1 MNKVLYILLLFFSLN
16 TYSQVLEAPTAN
28 FSPGIYLGPIDVA
41 LSHSDPDVTI
51 FYTLNGNEPGPGDAV
66 YSGSITMDN
75 RDGDPNI
82 YSMIPTN
89 PSFTYPVGG
98 YNASRANNR
107 GWLPP
112 YTNSY
117 KVNVLRFRAYKPG
130 TVPSETITKTY
141 IIDPSGTSLY
151 SLPIV
156 SIVLDSVDLFSD
168 ESGIYVFGDHPE
180 GNYSNKGEAW
190 ERMSHF
196 EYFEPDGTLGYSQN
210 ARARIHGGGT
220 RHSTKKNFRLYG
232 ETGELK
238 NFKYKFFDNV
248 EISKFKRILI
258 RAGGHRP
265 DCFPRDDLANL
276 FTEGLNAD
284 QQHFKHIIV
293 FLNGEYWGIHAIKE
307 RVDKYFLQN
316 QFGIDD
322 DEITILDQEFDVQD
336 GYAADSL
343 EMAILEDFINVNDMN
358 VPANYQYA
366 LDRIDMDSYIDY
378 MCSEIFLSNED
389 WVYSNVVIWRKTG
402 PYDPSK
408 PAGHDGKFRWVFYDF
423 DGAFGGSCNNAY
435 YTVNTLGSATVE
447 TGIYTS
453 YTRFFRG
460 LLENDNFRRDFINR
474 MCDLSNSW
482 FKSTVTTEKMW
493 DLYDKLTP
501 EMMENVERWRYPSMA
516 TTLAD
521 RDLETPSLDR
531 WNETFDLLDRFL
543 RRRASKV
550 VEDIMQKWSYT
561 DTSFVTVDV
570 NDVNMGEVKLNSLH
584 INEQLQGVDPG
595 IYPWTGR
602 YINDVEI
609 PLVANAYPGYEFV
622 EWLETGETN
631 DTILISLNSDSTFTA
646 VFQESTGFENVLIN
660 EVMPSNENNYSDIF
674 GDFDDWL
681 EFYNPNPYPVSLGNC
696 IMERDGLTWRIPN
709 DFIVDANGF
718 RILWFDNEVYQGE
731 DHVSYKLPNAEHT
744 VFLKNSNGDILDQI
758 TYPNTDTDNSFGR
771 FPNGSG
777 TFASFTFPTPLQT
790 NDLASTSAYDFEA
803 LYAYPNPSNSF
814 VNLSRISNFEMY
826 DLQGRIVKTGVSTN
840 QINVDDL
847 NKGTYI
853 LKTDLGEKLKI
864 VVQ

>member
-1 MNKVLYILLLFFSLN
+1 MNKLFVLISTLFSGLGFA
-16 TYSQVLEAPTAN
+16 QVLEAPTAS
-28 FSPGIYLGPIDVA
+28 FAPGVYLGPIDIS
-41 LSHSDPDVTI
+41 LSHPEPGVTI
-51 FYTLNGNEPGPGDAV
+51 FYTLNGDEPGPGDLV
-66 YSGSITMDN
+66 YSGSITLDN
-75 RDGDPNI
+75 RSGDPNS
-82 YSMIPTN
+82 YSTIPTN
-89 PSFTYPVGG
+89 PSFTYPMGA

-112 YTNSY
+112 FTTIY

-130 TVPSETITKTY
+130 TVPSETVTKTY
-141 IIDPSGTSLY
+141 IIDPAGTSLY
-151 SLPIV
+151 TFPIV
-156 SIVLDSVDLFSD
+156 SIVLDSIDLFSN
-168 ESGIYVFGDHPE
+168 ESGIYVFGDHPD
-180 GNYSNKGEAW
+180 GNYSNKGAAW
-190 ERMSHF
+190 ERISHF
-196 EYFEPDGTLGYSQN
+196 EYFEPDGTLGYAQN
-210 ARARIHGGGT
+210 SRARIHGGGT

-232 ETGELK
+232 ETGENN
-238 NFKYKFFDNV
+238 NFEYQFFDNL
-248 EISKFKRILI
+248 EIDRFKRILI

-265 DCFPRDDLANL
+265 DCFPRDDLANM

-284 QQHFKHIIV
+284 QQHFKHIIL

-322 DEITILDQEFDVQD
+322 NEITILDQEFDVQD

-358 VPANYQYA
+358 DPANYQYA

-378 MCSEIFLSNED
+378 MCAEIFLSNED

-460 LLENDNFRRDFINR
+460 LLENDGFRARFINR

-482 FKSTVTTEKMW
+482 FKSTVTTDKLW
-493 DLYDKLTP
+493 NLYDKLTP
-501 EMMENVERWRYPSMA
+501 EMLENVERWRYPSMA
-516 TTLAD
+516 TNLAD
-521 RDLETPSLDR
+521 RALETPSLDR

-561 DTSFVTVDV
+561 DTSFVTIDV
-570 NDVNMGEVKLNSLH
+570 NNLEMGQVKLSSIT
-584 INEQLQGVDPG
+584 INEQLQGVDAG

-609 PLVANAYPGYEFV
+609 PLVAQAYPGYEFV
-622 EWLETGETN
+622 EWLETGNTN
-631 DTILISLNSDSTFTA
+631 DSIMISINSDSTFTA
-646 VFQESTGFENVLIN
+646 VFQESSSFQNVLIN
-660 EVMPSNENNYSDIF
+660 ELMPSNDASYSDIF

-696 IMERDGLTWRIPN
+696 IMERDGLTWTIPN
-709 DFIVDANGF
+709 DFIIDANGF
-718 RILWFDNEVYQGE
+718 KILWFDDEEYQGE
-731 DHVSYKLPNAEHT
+731 NHVSFKLPNNEHT
-744 VFLKNSNGDILDQI
+744 VFLKNVNGDIIDQI
-758 TYPNTDTDNSFGR
+758 TYPDTETDNSYGR

-777 TFASFTFPTPLQT
+777 TFANFTYPTPLQT
-790 NDLASTSAYDFEA
+790 NDLASTSAYNYQP
-803 LYAYPNPSNSF
+803 LYAYPNPSKDF
-814 VNLSRISNFEMY
+814 MNLSRVSSFQIF
-826 DLQGRIVKTGVSTN
+826 DLQGRLIKAENSTN
-840 QINVDDL
+840 QINVETL

-853 LKTDLGEKLKI
+853 LKTDLGETLKI
-864 VVQ
+864 IVQ